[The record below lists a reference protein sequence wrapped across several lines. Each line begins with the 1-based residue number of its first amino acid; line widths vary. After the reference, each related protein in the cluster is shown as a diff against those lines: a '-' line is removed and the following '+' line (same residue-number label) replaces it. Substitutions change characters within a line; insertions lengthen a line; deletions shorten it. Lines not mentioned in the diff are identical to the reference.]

1 MRDYNIIKTYIFTN
15 SINILNRNIKPHFIS
30 IDIDLIWNKFVKN
43 SIKKILNYVMY
54 LYIFSSVVFLILIY

>member
-43 SIKKILNYVMY
+43 SIKKFLNYVMY